1 MRGSE
6 GLKYDPRK
14 TDASSGGNRL
24 LRSRR
29 GGGVRAC
36 PCRLVVQ
43 ERCAGEGGRQRRVG
57 SEGGRGRGGG
67 AGRAGSG
74 LLGAVFL
81 PAWRFGAGRARARW
95 GAAREGLADDARY
108 GLARRSARSDA

>member
-1 MRGSE
+1 MRGRE
-6 GLKYDPRK
+6 GLRDDPRT
-14 TDASSGGNRL
+14 TDASSGGDWL
-24 LRSRR
+24 PRSRR
-29 GGGVRAC
+29 GARLGAW

-67 AGRAGSG
+67 AGGAGSR

-81 PAWRFGAGRARARW
+81 PARRLGAGRARARW

-108 GLARRSARSDA
+108 RL